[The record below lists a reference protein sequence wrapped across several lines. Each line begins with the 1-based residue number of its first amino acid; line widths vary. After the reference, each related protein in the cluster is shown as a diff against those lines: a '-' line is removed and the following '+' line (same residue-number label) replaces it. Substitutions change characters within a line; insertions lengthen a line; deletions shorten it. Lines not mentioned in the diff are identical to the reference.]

1 MLKCLFATSYM
12 DFISIVIEAKCS
24 GCDKKMPY
32 KNGRMPFGHQ
42 CGMLTFGMKTFLLN
56 FRTKNCLKPVR
67 REAGLG
73 SVTSCEYIMS
83 QPIK

>member
-56 FRTKNCLKPVR
+56 FRTKLLETCEERGWP
-67 REAGLG
+67 GLG
-73 SVTSCEYIMS
+73 NEL
-83 QPIK
+83 